1 MDEFTQSIYTNL
13 YYVPSGRVI
22 TYGQL
27 AKLAGFPNHSRHV
40 GKVLAKLPKDT
51 QLPWYRV
58 VNAQGKISLSG
69 DKFEKQRKLLEEE
82 GVLIRED
89 GRIFHFK
96 QVVMP

>member
-1 MDEFTQSIYTNL
+1 MDEFTQRIYTNL

-27 AKLAGFPNHSRHV
+27 ATLAGFPNHSRHV
-40 GKVLAKLPKDT
+40 GKVLSKLPKDT

-58 VNAQGKISLSG
+58 VNAQGKISLLG
-69 DKFEKQRKLLEEE
+69 DKFEKQRRLLEEE
-82 GVLIRED
+82 GILIRED
-89 GRIFHFK
+89 GKISHFK

>member
-1 MDEFTQSIYTNL
+1 MDEFAQNIYTNL
-13 YYVPSGRVI
+13 YYVPKGRVI

-40 GKVLAKLPKDT
+40 GKILSKLPKET

-58 VNAQGKISLSG
+58 VNAQGKISLQG
-69 DKFEKQRKLLEEE
+69 DRFERQKQLLEEE
-82 GVLIRED
+82 NILIKD
-89 GRIFHFK
+89 NGSVSNFK